1 MKLNITKAFDTVD
14 WSFLLEV
21 LRNMGFGERLL
32 ACICA
37 LLSTASTRVLLN
49 GSPGARIT
57 NRRGL
62 RQGDPL
68 SPQLFI
74 LVMEVLH
81 YALEKATQ
89 EGHLAHLAV
98 SGLRQHTSIYANDVV
113 TFLRPRVEDLRV
125 FAVIIDDFGA
135 TSGLRT
141 NLSKCSAHLIRCLVE
156 VGEMVVQELGCP
168 VLPFPMRYLG
178 LPLGLRKP
186 TVAQLQYLVEAVAN
200 RLPG

>member
-1 MKLNITKAFDTVD
+1 
-14 WSFLLEV
+14 
-21 LRNMGFGERLL
+21 MGFRERLL
-32 ACICA
+32 AYICA
-37 LLSTASTRVLLN
+37 LLSTSSTHVLLN
-49 GSPGARIT
+49 GSLGARIP

-98 SGLRQHTSIYANDVV
+98 LSFRQRTSIYADDVV

-125 FAVIIDDFGA
+125 FSVIIDNFGA
-135 TSGLRT
+135 ASGLRT
-141 NLSKCSAHLIRCLVE
+141 NLRKCSAHLIRCPAK

-186 TVAQLQYLVEAVAN
+186 TAAQLQYLVEAVAN
-200 RLPG
+200 RLPSWWVIRLKRIYNF

>member
-1 MKLNITKAFDTVD
+1 MKLDISKAFDTVD

-21 LRNMGFGERLL
+21 LRKMGFGEHLL

-49 GSPGARIT
+49 GSPGARVP

-89 EGHLAHLAV
+89 EGHLAHLAA
-98 SGLRQHTSIYANDVV
+98 SGLRQRTSIYADDVV
-113 TFLRPRVEDLRV
+113 AFLRPRVEDLRA
-125 FAVIIDDFGA
+125 FAAILDDFGTA
-135 TSGLRT
+135 SGLRT
-141 NLSKCSAHLIRCLVE
+141 NLSKCFAHLIRCPTE
-156 VGEMVVQELGCP
+156 VGELEVEELGCP

-186 TVAQLQYLVEAVAN
+186 TVA
-200 RLPG
+200 